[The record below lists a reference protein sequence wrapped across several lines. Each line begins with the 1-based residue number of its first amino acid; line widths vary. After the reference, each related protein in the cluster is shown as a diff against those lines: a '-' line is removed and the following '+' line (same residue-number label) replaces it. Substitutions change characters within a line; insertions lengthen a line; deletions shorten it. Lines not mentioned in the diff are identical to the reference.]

1 MSRGRFDQTRN
12 TIVPGEGMNFKW
24 VDVEEEEEEEE
35 DSIVISGLVQ
45 RIYRKSFKK
54 REKTRVFLEGLRNL
68 LEVDFFFSFPPPVRV
83 ITGRNNYYR
92 VVNEEKRRARNFHDG
107 VWRITKRWPLLSRS
121 FHDRFAANSKQ
132 DVRKIERG
140 DNRSIT

>member
-68 LEVDFFFSFPPPVRV
+68 LEVDFFLFLPS
-83 ITGRNNYYR
+83 TGTSNYR
-92 VVNEEKRRARNFHDG
+92 QE
-107 VWRITKRWPLLSRS
+107 
-121 FHDRFAANSKQ
+121 
-132 DVRKIERG
+132 
-140 DNRSIT
+140 